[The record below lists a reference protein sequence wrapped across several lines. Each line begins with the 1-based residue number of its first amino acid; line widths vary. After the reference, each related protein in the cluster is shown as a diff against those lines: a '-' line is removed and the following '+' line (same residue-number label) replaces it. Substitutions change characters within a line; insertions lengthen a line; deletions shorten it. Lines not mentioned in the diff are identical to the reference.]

1 MPIEKLIPKFIFDE
15 ERIKQLKQI
24 APEAFA
30 DGKINWESLREC
42 LGDHLEAEGQDAEH
56 FGLFWPGKREARKVA
71 ALPSHGAIV
80 PIPGEGIDEETTHNI
95 FIEGENLEVLKLLQ
109 KSYGNPGRIKIIEI
123 DPPYNTGNDFVYE
136 DDFTEPLQEYLKRT
150 GQLDEE
156 GKPFSTNTRSDG
168 RFHSKW
174 LNMIYPRIRLA
185 RNLLREDG
193 VIFVHIDDNEVHNLR
208 ILMGEI
214 FGDENFIAVF
224 PWKKRTTKSDV
235 PFGTSQDYEWVVAF
249 TKGNFKAG
257 IPFERKYYQTKDFPN
272 DRWRLSDLTTQ
283 RTAKERPNS
292 AFNLIDPKTNKKY
305 PFNPKRIWGVTKDT
319 FPQYYKKGKIVFPDD
334 YDFLNIKIPA
344 YRVFESE
351 DKQKAKDK
359 YGVDDSIKPLTTH
372 LPKEV
377 GMNEDGNKEIVEL
390 FGSKI
395 FSYPKPTS
403 LIKYFLSS
411 TNETE
416 YIVLDFFAGSGS
428 TGHAVFEKNNEDNGM
443 RKFIL
448 VQLPEELPKESEAYS
463 KGFKTLTDIGIER
476 LKRVSKKIK
485 KENAK
490 SGSDLGFKVFKLTN
504 SNYKSWNN
512 FNGHSIEEL
521 EKQFS
526 LFTTPLV
533 EGWKSDE
540 LLFEIL
546 LLEGFPLDS
555 NIELQ
560 KDYKKNKVNF
570 VRSDFCEHKLLICLD
585 KKIAPETVA
594 SLKLNDGDIFIC
606 LDSAISDQDKVRLS
620 DKGLIKTI

>member
-1 MPIEKLIPKFIFDE
+1 M
-15 ERIKQLKQI
+15 Q
-24 APEAFA
+24 
-30 DGKINWESLREC
+30 
-42 LGDHLEAEGQDAEH
+42 
-56 FGLFWPGKREARKVA
+56 
-71 ALPSHGAIV
+71 
-80 PIPGEGIDEETTHNI
+80 
-95 FIEGENLEVLKLLQ
+95 
-109 KSYGNPGRIKIIEI
+109 GR
-123 DPPYNTGNDFVYE
+123 D
-136 DDFTEPLQEYLKRT
+136 
-150 GQLDEE
+150 QLD
-156 GKPFSTNTRSDG
+156 
-168 RFHSKW
+168 
-174 LNMIYPRIRLA
+174 MQC
-185 RNLLREDG
+185 LR
-193 VIFVHIDDNEVHNLR
+193 
-208 ILMGEI
+208 
-214 FGDENFIAVF
+214 
-224 PWKKRTTKSDV
+224 
-235 PFGTSQDYEWVVAF
+235 
-249 TKGNFKAG
+249 
-257 IPFERKYYQTKDFPN
+257 
-272 DRWRLSDLTTQ
+272 
-283 RTAKERPNS
+283 
-292 AFNLIDPKTNKKY
+292 
-305 PFNPKRIWGVTKDT
+305 
-319 FPQYYKKGKIVFPDD
+319 
-334 YDFLNIKIPA
+334 
-344 YRVFESE
+344 
-351 DKQKAKDK
+351 
-359 YGVDDSIKPLTTH
+359 
-372 LPKEV
+372 
-377 GMNEDGNKEIVEL
+377 
-390 FGSKI
+390 
-395 FSYPKPTS
+395 
-403 LIKYFLSS
+403 
-411 TNETE
+411 
-416 YIVLDFFAGSGS
+416 
-428 TGHAVFEKNNEDNGM
+428 KNNEDNGM